1 MTIYSDVSFAN
12 NCAKDNFMMTLP
24 AFFKEKSATLVSSS
38 LLLFTLAATG
48 CQSASESSEAIVSQP
63 TSSSSTP
70 SNADISQ
77 QTLRQQALR
86 IQRALANKDFSRITN
101 DIHPTRGVRFSMYAY
116 VRPESDKVFSR
127 GQFAQYLQQSNIQ
140 FTWGEKDGTGDLLV
154 MPLPTYLDTW
164 VDGKKFNNASINVNE
179 LKNNGNSINNLK
191 ETYPTS
197 DVVEFYYKG
206 TDEYDGMDWRVL
218 RLVFDE
224 YQGKRY
230 LVAIINDQWTV

>member
-1 MTIYSDVSFAN
+1 MTI
-12 NCAKDNFMMTLP
+12 LP
-24 AFFKEKSATLVSSS
+24 TFFKGKSATWASSS

-48 CQSASESSEAIVSQP
+48 CQSASESSEAIVSQS
-63 TSSSSTP
+63 TSISSTP
-70 SNADISQ
+70 ISADISQ

-116 VRPESDKVFSR
+116 VRPETDKVFSR
-127 GQFAQYLQQSNIQ
+127 GQYAQYLHQSNIR
-140 FTWGEKDGTGDLLV
+140 FTWGEKDGTGDVLIT
-154 MPLPTYLDTW
+154 PLPTYLDTW
-164 VDGKKFNNASINVNE
+164 VDGKKFNNANISINE
-179 LKNNGNSINNLK
+179 FKNNGNSINNLK
-191 ETYPTS
+191 EIYQAS

>member
-1 MTIYSDVSFAN
+1 
-12 NCAKDNFMMTLP
+12 MMTLP
-24 AFFKEKSATLVSSS
+24 AFFKEKSATLAFSSF
-38 LLLFTLAATG
+38 LLFTLAATG

-70 SNADISQ
+70 INADISQ

-101 DIHPTRGVRFSMYAY
+101 DIHPIRGVRFSMYAY

-140 FTWGEKDGTGDLLV
+140 FTWGEKDGTGDVLV
-154 MPLPTYLDTW
+154 TPLPTYLGTW
-164 VDGKKFNNASINVNE
+164 VDGKKFNNANISINVNE
-179 LKNNGNSINNLK
+179 FKNNGNSINNLK
-191 ETYPTS
+191 NIYQTS

>member
-1 MTIYSDVSFAN
+1 
-12 NCAKDNFMMTLP
+12 
-24 AFFKEKSATLVSSS
+24 
-38 LLLFTLAATG
+38 
-48 CQSASESSEAIVSQP
+48 
-63 TSSSSTP
+63 
-70 SNADISQ
+70 
-77 QTLRQQALR
+77 
-86 IQRALANKDFSRITN
+86 DFSRITN

-154 MPLPTYLDTW
+154 TPLPTYLDTW
-164 VDGKKFNNASINVNE
+164 VDGKKFNNAITNVNE
-179 LKNNGNSINNLK
+179 FKDNGNSINNLK
-191 ETYPTS
+191 QVYQTS